1 MIVDAPS
8 EDRFHDLQ
16 APGSYEWS
24 YFDGLAD
31 DGETGFV
38 AIWFRGCPMSP
49 YYGAAIG
56 RGSRRPERAPL
67 PADHCAFSISLYRR
81 GRRLFSI
88 LEEGP
93 GREFVHRDADVRYGT
108 NAVRSDTAANG
119 MRCHIINVDAA
130 LALGRAR
137 LVGDIEINALPSER
151 IAGPGG
157 RVMIQERGGHFW
169 VPASL
174 DGRFTARLDLWRAGR
189 GMQKL
194 RFSGRAYHDRNAGS
208 EPLSA
213 LGADWHWG
221 RLHAGDRTFVWFQV
235 RRDDAASP
243 SFGRLLLLERGA
255 PIAGADA
262 WRLGEPAP
270 KAHWSTLPRPRSIRG
285 VAHDGRLAFN
295 AVPRFVV
302 DSGPFYHRMIARIV
316 VEHDGAFFE
325 GDGITEYLRPSRL
338 AVAAFR
344 PFVKFRV
351 RRRK

>member
-8 EDRFHDLQ
+8 DDRFHDLQ
-16 APGSYEWS
+16 AAGSYEWS

-49 YYGAAIG
+49 YYAAAIG
-56 RGSRRPERAPL
+56 RQRRRPESAAAL
-67 PADHCAFSISLYRR
+67 PTDYCAFSISLYRR

-93 GREFVHRDADVRYGT
+93 GREFVHRDADVRYGR
-108 NAVRSDTAANG
+108 NAVRTDMAANG
-119 MRCHIINVDAA
+119 MRCHMINVDAA

-137 LVGDIEINALPSER
+137 LAGDIEINALPSGQ
-151 IAGPGG
+151 IAGADG
-157 RVMIQERGGHFW
+157 RMLIQERGGHFW
-169 VPASL
+169 VPAAL

-189 GMQKL
+189 GMLKL

-208 EPLSA
+208 EPLST
-213 LGADWHWG
+213 LSADWHWG

-235 RRDDAASP
+235 RQQNAALP
-243 SFGRLLLLERGA
+243 SFQRLLLLERGGLV
-255 PIAGADA
+255 AGADA
-262 WRLGEPAP
+262 WQLEETAP
-270 KAHWSTLPRPRSIRG
+270 MAHWSTLPRPRSIRG
-285 VAHDGRLAFN
+285 TARGRALAFN
-295 AVPRFVV
+295 AAPRFVV
-302 DSGPFYHRMIARIV
+302 DSGPFYHRMISRIA
-316 VEHDGAFFE
+316 VEHEGALFE
-325 GDGITEYLRPSRL
+325 GDGISEYLRPSRL

-351 RRRK
+351 RRR